1 MKLLVTLALAVV
13 CGSASLLAQQDKID
27 KSLIPPIV
35 ATLPSADIQG
45 FEEYPPAVKE
55 LLESCLA
62 LTREN
67 LGYFYGSASP
77 DQKGM
82 DCSGTLYFVLR
93 KNGIKDVPRSS
104 AEQYRWAKEKGT
116 FVPTT
121 ATKLDSPEFANLK
134 PGDLLFWSGT
144 YNTTAAAS
152 HAMIY
157 VGKAKSDGLM
167 IMVGASDGRTY
178 RGKKCY
184 GVSVF
189 DFRLPKAES
198 KSKFLGYAR
207 VPGLA
212 GY

>member
-1 MKLLVTLALAVV
+1 MKLLVTSALAFLLA
-13 CGSASLLAQQDKID
+13 GAPLLAQQDKIN
-27 KSLIPPIV
+27 KNLIPPVV
-35 ATLPSADIQG
+35 ATVESSAIQG
-45 FEEYPPAVKE
+45 FEEYPPAIKA
-55 LLESCLA
+55 LLESSLA
-62 LTREN
+62 LTRQN
-67 LGYFYGSASP
+67 LGYFYGAATP
-77 DQKGM
+77 EQKGM
-82 DCSGTLYFVLR
+82 DCSGTVYYILR
-93 KNGIKDVPRSS
+93 QNGIKDVPRSS
-104 AEQYRWAKEKGT
+104 AEQYRWVKEKGV
-116 FVPTT
+116 FVATT
-121 ATKLDSPEFANLK
+121 STSLSSPEFANLK

-167 IMVGASDGRTY
+167 IMVGASDGRSY

-189 DFRLPKAES
+189 DFRLPKPES
-198 KSKFLGYAR
+198 KSKFLGYAK